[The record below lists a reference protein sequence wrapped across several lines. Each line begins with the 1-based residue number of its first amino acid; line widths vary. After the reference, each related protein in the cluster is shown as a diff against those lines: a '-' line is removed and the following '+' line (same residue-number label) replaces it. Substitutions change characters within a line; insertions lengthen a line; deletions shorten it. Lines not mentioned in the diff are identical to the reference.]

1 MANMLVNAATLPM
14 LANAEDCLVCNVL
27 TLLTPCESLEFWR
40 LDAGVDFKPV
50 YGKLRMGFAV
60 ASA

>member
-1 MANMLVNAATLPM
+1 M
-14 LANAEDCLVCNVL
+14 LANAEDRLVSNVL

-40 LDAGVDFKPV
+40 LDAGVDFEPV

>member
-1 MANMLVNAATLPM
+1 MANMLVKAATLPI
-14 LANAEDCLVCNVL
+14 LANAEDRLVCNVL
-27 TLLTPCESLEFWR
+27 TSLTPCESLEFWR
-40 LDAGVDFKPV
+40 LDAGVDLHPV

>member
-40 LDAGVDFKPV
+40 LDAGVDFEPV
-50 YGKLRMGFAV
+50 YGKIRMGFAV
-60 ASA
+60 ASD